1 MKRLRGWRAIG
12 PAGTLG
18 LSVILFMLAI
28 AALGPIMLPTD
39 PDAISLSETLQPP
52 SWAHPIGTD
61 ELGRDVLVRLLHG
74 GRVSLAVGIG
84 TAVLAVGF
92 GALVGAVAGYS
103 GGWLDEI
110 ISRVVD
116 LFLSFPLVVVA
127 LVLSAFMNLDIVGI
141 VLLIAAFSWMSVAR
155 LVRGHVLSLRER
167 EFVIASI
174 TLGAS
179 GSRVLRSHLLPNT
192 LPVVLVAAALLVP
205 YAILIEAALSF
216 LGAGIQL
223 PTPTWGNMLQNA
235 PRYMRDAPWLA
246 VAPGVLIT
254 VTVASF
260 IVLGDA
266 LRRAT
271 AGRRE

>member
-28 AALGPIMLPTD
+28 AALGPIVLSTD
-39 PDAISLSETLQPP
+39 PDAIALSETLQPP
-52 SWAHPIGTD
+52 SWAHPLGTD
-61 ELGRDVLVRLLHG
+61 DLGRDVLVRLLHG

-92 GALVGAVAGYS
+92 GAIVGAVAGYS

-110 ISRVVD
+110 ISRAVD

-127 LVLSAFMNLDIVGI
+127 LVLSAFMNLDIVGV

-205 YAILIEAALSF
+205 FAILMEAALSY
-216 LGAGIQL
+216 LGAGIQP

-260 IVLGDA
+260 IVLGDSI
-266 LRRAT
+266 RRAT